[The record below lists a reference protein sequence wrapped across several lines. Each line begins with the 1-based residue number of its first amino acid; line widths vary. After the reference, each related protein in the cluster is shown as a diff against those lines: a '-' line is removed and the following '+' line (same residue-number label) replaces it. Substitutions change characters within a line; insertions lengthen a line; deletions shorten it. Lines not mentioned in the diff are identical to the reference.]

1 MIEIVGFNKK
11 YSEKFFMLNK
21 AWIEESWHLEDSD
34 KKDLL
39 YPDQIFENGGQ
50 VFFALENKI
59 AIGTVAMIKNSD
71 DRFELAKMTVQDDFR
86 GKGIANMLMDECLK
100 FAKENKAKEIF
111 LISNDSL
118 RIARNLYDKYGF
130 KEVKL
135 DSQKYLRGNVKMS
148 LKITINY
155 LVVWCILKNVWYSS
169 I

>member
-11 YSEKFFMLNK
+11 YSEQFFILNK
-21 AWIEESWHLEDSD
+21 TWIEESWHLEDSD

-39 YPDQIFENGGQ
+39 NPDKIVDNGGQ

-86 GKGIANMLMDECLK
+86 GKGIANMLMVECLK

-118 RIARNLYDKYGF
+118 KVARNLYDKYGF
-130 KEVKL
+130 KEVDL
-135 DSQKYLRGNVKMS
+135 DSKKYDRGNVKMR
-148 LKITINY
+148 LT
-155 LVVWCILKNVWYSS
+155 LD
-169 I
+169 

>member
-11 YSEKFFMLNK
+11 YSKQFFTLNK

-39 YPDQIFENGGQ
+39 NPDKIFENGGQ

-59 AIGTVAMIKNSD
+59 AIGTVAMIKSSD
-71 DRFELAKMTVQDDFR
+71 DRFELAKMTVQDGFR
-86 GKGIANMLMDECLK
+86 GKGIANMLMNECLK
-100 FAKENKAKEIF
+100 FANENKAKEIF

-130 KEVKL
+130 KEVDL
-135 DSQKYLRGNVKMS
+135 DSKKYDRGNVKMR
-148 LKITINY
+148 LT
-155 LVVWCILKNVWYSS
+155 LD
-169 I
+169 

>member
-1 MIEIVGFNKK
+1 MIAIVGFNKK
-11 YSEKFFMLNK
+11 YSEQFFMLNK

-39 YPDQIFENGGQ
+39 NPDKIVDNGGQ
-50 VFFALENKI
+50 IFFALQDHK
-59 AIGTVAMIKNSD
+59 AIGTVAMIRSSD

-118 RIARNLYDKYGF
+118 KVARNLYDKYGF
-130 KEVKL
+130 KEVDL
-135 DSQKYLRGNVKMS
+135 DSKKYDRGNVKMR
-148 LKITINY
+148 LTLY
-155 LVVWCILKNVWYSS
+155 
-169 I
+169 

>member
-1 MIEIVGFNKK
+1 MIEVVGFNKK
-11 YSEKFFMLNK
+11 YSEQFFILNK

-39 YPDQIFENGGQ
+39 NPDKIVENGGQ

-59 AIGTVAMIKNSD
+59 AIGTVAMIKSSD

-86 GKGIANMLMDECLK
+86 GKGIANMLMDKCLK

-118 RIARNLYDKYGF
+118 KIARNLYNKYGF
-130 KEVKL
+130 KEVDL
-135 DSQKYLRGNVKMS
+135 DSKKYDRGNVKMR
-148 LKITINY
+148 LT
-155 LVVWCILKNVWYSS
+155 LD
-169 I
+169 

>member
-11 YSEKFFMLNK
+11 YSEQFFILNK

-39 YPDQIFENGGQ
+39 NPDKIIKNGGQ

-59 AIGTVAMIKNSD
+59 AIGTVAMIKSSD
-71 DRFELAKMTVQDDFR
+71 DKFELAKMTVQEDFR
-86 GKGIANMLMDECLK
+86 GKGIANMLMNECLK
-100 FAKENKAKEIF
+100 FAKQKNAREIF

-118 RIARNLYDKYGF
+118 IIARNLYDKNGF

-135 DSQKYLRGNVKMS
+135 DSQKYDRGNVKMC
-148 LKITINY
+148 LKITN
-155 LVVWCILKNVWYSS
+155 
-169 I
+169 